1 MSIIGADVTMS
12 SIRECTDSYCF
23 DGSKVVDGIY
33 APIGM
38 HELTSIAHTGY
49 EYHPWIQIKL
59 YQNFCVS
66 AVKIWNRYMSGEGG
80 YDRIKLVK
88 INY

>member
-1 MSIIGADVTMS
+1 MS
-12 SIRECTDSYCF
+12 SVRNPTTF
-23 DGSKVVDGIY
+23 NGSKVVDGIY

-38 HELTSIAHTGY
+38 PEQTSLAHTNNDH
-49 EYHPWIQIKL
+49 HPWIQIKL
-59 YQNFCVS
+59 YQDFCVS

>member
-1 MSIIGADVTMS
+1 MS

-38 HELTSIAHTGY
+38 NEFTSMAHTTKNDQ
-49 EYHPWIQIKL
+49 PWIQVEL
-59 YQNFCVS
+59 CQQFCVS
-66 AVKIWNRYMSGEGG
+66 AVKIWNRNMRSEG
-80 YDRIKLVK
+80 IF
-88 INY
+88 I